1 MGGTV
6 SWWTSLS
13 LELVGSPEDDFEN
26 HTDENEKGSNE
37 DDDDQGHNYDA
48 NFGQWGGRFHG
59 GLHFRW
65 NWWVHLRMILK
76 TILMKMKKG
85 PMRTMM
91 IKGIIMMLTLVS
103 GGDGF
108 RVDFTFVRTGG
119 FT

>member
-1 MGGTV
+1 
-6 SWWTSLS
+6 
-13 LELVGSPEDDFEN
+13 
-26 HTDENEKGSNE
+26 
-37 DDDDQGHNYDA
+37 
-48 NFGQWGGRFHG
+48 
-59 GLHFRW
+59 
-65 NWWVHLRMILK
+65 MILK

>member
-1 MGGTV
+1 M
-6 SWWTSLS
+6 
-13 LELVGSPEDDFEN
+13 
-26 HTDENEKGSNE
+26 
-37 DDDDQGHNYDA
+37 
-48 NFGQWGGRFHG
+48 GRFHG

-108 RVDFTFVRTGG
+108 MVDFTFVGTGG

>member
-1 MGGTV
+1 M
-6 SWWTSLS
+6 
-13 LELVGSPEDDFEN
+13 
-26 HTDENEKGSNE
+26 
-37 DDDDQGHNYDA
+37 
-48 NFGQWGGRFHG
+48 
-59 GLHFRW
+59 
-65 NWWVHLRMILK
+65 K

-108 RVDFTFVRTGG
+108 MVDFTFVGTGG